1 MKTGNTHYIYKNDL
15 DKPCFQHD
23 RAYDKYKD
31 LDKGTQSDKVLKD
44 KTFKTPSNPK
54 YNEYQRGLASMVFRF
69 FDKKSA
75 LLAATRSCINSISN
89 QHPLDLAM

>member
-54 YNEYQRGLASMVFRF
+54 YNEYQRGLASMIFRF
-69 FDKKSA
+69 FD
-75 LLAATRSCINSISN
+75 
-89 QHPLDLAM
+89 